1 MNDNILK
8 DLVLS
13 TLSEIEEEESLENS
27 IPQKEEKRE
36 KREFPQDDTF
46 YNETQ
51 NEHLK
56 SKKSETYRNSEP
68 QKTYENHEPQKPKE
82 EKKQNTKITLEE
94 LSFDGDVDSEFDI
107 DKPQTSFYTGSSDE
121 VEFLENILKKSTT
134 LIEGLKSPELKS
146 REAKCDIT
154 LKYLQFLNV
163 EILNRLEK
171 IN

>member
-36 KREFPQDDTF
+36 KLEFPQQDNTY

-56 SKKSETYRNSEP
+56 SRKSETYRNS
-68 QKTYENHEPQKPKE
+68 EPQKPKE

-107 DKPQTSFYTGSSDE
+107 DKPETSFYTDSSDE
-121 VEFLENILKKSTT
+121 VEFLENILKKSMT
-134 LIEGLKSPELKS
+134 LIKGLKSPELKS